1 MERDDRRDIDLDG
14 APDVSFPEARVRVSR
29 DRMLVLLDADSIP
42 QNLDAFVGWLLEQ
55 LTQLQIRA
63 DLLDERIGGR
73 IRAAMGEDAWRGL
86 VLAEGEHPGKPA
98 DGYIEWAGDFFKSG
112 FVLDEETGALNYR
125 KPAAER
131 NVQAGQLLATVHPP
145 QPGVDGVD
153 VYGNRVPGKK
163 GRSVHLRA
171 GRNVRQEDNTYF
183 AMRDG
188 RIQHDRRSVSVD
200 EVLVIR
206 GNVGLKSGDIDH
218 LGTVLIEGD
227 IEPNSVVRATG
238 DIEVNGIVEQA
249 DVEAGGNLA
258 IRGGIMGR
266 GEFKIVV
273 EGRIQARYI
282 IDSNVEAGQD
292 IIVEREIVQSLVC
305 SMGTI
310 CVPRGRIVGGEAV
323 ARAGFIVG
331 QVGSEALVPTLLTA
345 GRDFRLD
352 SKLRALRRDINELFA
367 QQGQLEMRHKFLST
381 PRRLPMS
388 RPDSAQKD
396 DPAQLKQ
403 EMAEVARRIQ
413 LLTAEAEEL
422 RLHSQNI
429 TRARLEIL
437 KMVYPESCLR
447 LADEELRVREQFPGP
462 LHARLAR
469 GKVHLRKGPAD

>member
-1 MERDDRRDIDLDG
+1 M
-14 APDVSFPEARVRVSR
+14 A
-29 DRMLVLLDADSIP
+29 VLLDASSIP
-42 QNLDAFVGWLLEQ
+42 HELDAFVAWVLGQ
-55 LTQLQIRA
+55 LGQLQIRP

-73 IRAAMGEDAWRGL
+73 IRAAVSDDAWRGL
-86 VLAEGEHPGKPA
+86 ILAEGDRPGEPV

-145 QPGVDGVD
+145 QPGADGVD

-171 GRNVRQEDNTYF
+171 GRNVRQEDTAYF
-183 AMRDG
+183 ATRDG
-188 RIQHDRRSVSVD
+188 RIQHDMRAVSVD

-206 GNVGLKSGDIDH
+206 GNVGLKSGDINH

-238 DIEVNGIVEQA
+238 DIEVSGIVEQA
-249 DVEAGGNLA
+249 DVEAGGNLV

-266 GEFKIVV
+266 GKYKILV
-273 EGRIQARYI
+273 EGRVQARYI
-282 IDSNVEAGQD
+282 IDSKVEAGHD
-292 IIVEREIVQSLVC
+292 IIVEREIVQSFVC
-305 SMGTI
+305 SMGSI

-331 QVGSEALVPTLLTA
+331 QVGSEALVPTVLTA

-352 SKLRALRRDINELFA
+352 SKLRTLRREINELFA
-367 QQGQLEMRHKFLST
+367 QQGQLEMKLKFLAT

-388 RPDSAQKD
+388 RPDSSQKD
-396 DPAQLKQ
+396 DPAQLQQ
-403 EMAEVARRIQ
+403 EMDEVARRIQ
-413 LLTAEAEEL
+413 ILTAEAEDL
-422 RLHSQNI
+422 KLHSKNN

-437 KMVYPESCLR
+437 KVVYPESCLG
-447 LADEELRVREQFPGP
+447 LAEEELHVREQFPGP
-462 LHARLAR
+462 LHAHLAN
-469 GKVHLRKGPAD
+469 GKVHLRKGSES